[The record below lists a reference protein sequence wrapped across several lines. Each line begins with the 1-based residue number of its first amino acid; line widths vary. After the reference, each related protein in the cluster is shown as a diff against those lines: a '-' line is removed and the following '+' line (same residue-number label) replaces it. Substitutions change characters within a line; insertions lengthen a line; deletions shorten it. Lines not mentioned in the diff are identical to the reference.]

1 MKIKSYAASLKRCRC
16 ALIFSLWL
24 CCLHIHAQQA
34 NVSQSKPYIEEWV
47 YRVKYGFKDEW
58 WKLFQKNQLSVLNK
72 QKDLGYII
80 SYTIYEP
87 AFHMSEESR
96 WDFQL
101 IILFKDRE
109 SSTHASEIEKQL
121 FPDREL
127 FRKEENRRW
136 ELTANHWDMPLVPV
150 DPGRAY

>member
-1 MKIKSYAASLKRCRC
+1 MKKQFYLVQITARRTGLFISLLLLCFAAPGQLK
-16 ALIFSLWL
+16 
-24 CCLHIHAQQA
+24 
-34 NVSQSKPYIEEWV
+34 NVQSGRPYIEEWV

-58 WKLFQKNQLSVLNK
+58 WKLFQKNQLSVLNREK
-72 QKDLGYII
+72 ELGYVT

-101 IILFKDRE
+101 MIVFKDRE
-109 SSTHASEIEKQL
+109 SSTHASEIEKEL

-127 FRKEENRRW
+127 FKKEENRRW
-136 ELTANHWDMPLVPV
+136 ELTLSHWDMPLVPV
-150 DPGRAY
+150 DPGRVF

>member
-1 MKIKSYAASLKRCRC
+1 MKIKSYSAKIKRCRH
-16 ALIFSLWL
+16 AIFILLLICGLNTR
-24 CCLHIHAQQA
+24 AQQG
-34 NVSQSKPYIEEWV
+34 NTGQSKPYIEEWF

-72 QKDLGYII
+72 QKELGYII
-80 SYTIYEP
+80 NYSIYEP

-96 WDFQL
+96 WDFEL
-101 IILFKDRE
+101 IIFFKDRE

-127 FRKEENRRW
+127 FKKEENRRW
-136 ELTANHWDMPLVPV
+136 ELTLNHWDMPLVPV
-150 DPGRAY
+150 DPGKTY